1 MLIALLSRVKV
12 RLLAAH
18 FLTIG
23 RIWRDPSATGPVD
36 HDGNSILAVFIADRK
51 MTVRPE
57 ITKRLKSNTKRGSP
71 PNNET
76 FDRGLFAEHGLAR
89 FKS

>member
-36 HDGNSILAVFIADRK
+36 HDGNTILAVFIADRK
-51 MTVRPE
+51 MTVGPE
-57 ITKRLKSNTKRGSP
+57 ITKRLKSNPKGYSP
-71 PNNET
+71 SNSKT
-76 FDRGLFAEHGLAR
+76 FDRGLMTHHELGR
-89 FKS
+89 FKF